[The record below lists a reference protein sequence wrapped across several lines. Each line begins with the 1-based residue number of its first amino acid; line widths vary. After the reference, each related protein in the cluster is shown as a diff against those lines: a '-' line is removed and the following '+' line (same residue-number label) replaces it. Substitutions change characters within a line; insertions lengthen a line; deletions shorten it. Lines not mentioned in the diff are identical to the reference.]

1 MNLLRTRAEE
11 YVKKGKASRILSCLL
26 SMHPL
31 QALVLGLLQGVT
43 EFIPVSSSGHL
54 VIMQYFLGLRRPL
67 VLFDV
72 ALHTAT
78 LVVVLIYFR
87 RDLGSIIGSLIKL
100 KPHHSQALLER
111 KIFYLIMVG
120 TIPTVILGLVL
131 RVWVNLLFT
140 RVGLTSVM
148 LIITGIILWV
158 GGKTKRTGKGIKE
171 MGLTDA
177 FLIGLMQGI
186 AIVPGISRSGATM
199 STALLRGINKELSF
213 RYSFLLSIPAIL
225 GALTLSL
232 KDASI
237 EKIFP
242 PQPLPWIV
250 GALSAFAAG
259 YLSLVLLRKIVV
271 KGKLSLFAYYCWILG
286 IGSLILWITR
296 GGI

>member
-1 MNLLRTRAEE
+1 MSI
-11 YVKKGKASRILSCLL
+11 V
-26 SMHPL
+26 

-43 EFIPVSSSGHL
+43 EFLPVSSSGHL
-54 VIMQYFLGLRRPL
+54 VIVQHYLALERPL

-87 RDLGSIIGSLIKL
+87 GDLSSIIGSFIKL
-100 KPHHSQALLER
+100 KLHHSQGILER

-120 TIPTVILGLVL
+120 TIPTVILGLIL

-148 LIITGIILWV
+148 LIITGIILRV
-158 GGKTKRTGKGIKE
+158 GEKTKRTGRGIKE
-171 MGLTDA
+171 MGITDA

-186 AIVPGISRSGATM
+186 AIVPGISRSGATI
-199 STALLRGINKELSF
+199 STALLRGINKEFSF

-232 KDASI
+232 KDALI

-242 PQPLPWIV
+242 SHPLPWIV

-259 YLSLVLLRKIVV
+259 YLSLVLLRKTVV
-271 KGKLSLFAYYCWILG
+271 KGKLSLFSYYCWILG
-286 IGSLILWITR
+286 IGSLILWISR
-296 GGI
+296 GRI